1 MVGVTTD
8 DRAGGKEA
16 GMEEV
21 TIKDI
26 ARLCGVGV
34 STVSRAINNHPDINP
49 ETRDHIL
56 NIIKEYNY
64 IPNNSAR
71 NLKRTESKTIAILVK
86 AIDNPFFSSMIRVF
100 EKEIKYER
108 FDFFLQHIDNN
119 QDEIEVA
126 IGLAK
131 EKKLMG
137 IVFLGG
143 FSEHSDEALR
153 QLKVPF
159 VVSTVE
165 LDNSVEDGLYSFVS
179 VDDKKESRRLAD
191 YLIGLGHRRI
201 ALLSAQKD
209 DESIGKL
216 RMEGYKSALAQHGI
230 PLDEDLIVYT
240 PKDCEVYSRK
250 SGYVMTQQLM
260 EREKDFTA
268 VIAISDMVAV
278 GACKAAFQKGKK
290 IPEDYSVAGFDG
302 LPETFYYEP
311 SITTIRQPLE
321 EIAESSIKNL
331 FYMIRHEEKAPN
343 KKFEGEL
350 LKRESTRKIG

>member
-1 MVGVTTD
+1 MQLRMRTARG
-8 DRAGGKEA
+8 RNI
-16 GMEEV
+16 GMEEI

-71 NLKRTESKTIAILVK
+71 NLKRTESRTIAILVK

-108 FDFFLQHIDNN
+108 YDFFLQHVDNN
-119 QDEIEVA
+119 QDEIQVA
-126 IGLAK
+126 IRLAK

-143 FSEHSDEALR
+143 FSEHSDDALR

-165 LDNSVEDGLYSFVS
+165 LDNYLEDCLYSYVS
-179 VDDKKESRRLAD
+179 VDDKKESKRLAD
-191 YLIGLGHRRI
+191 YLISLGHRKI
-201 ALLSAQKD
+201 ALLCAQED

-216 RMEGYKSALAQHGI
+216 RMEGYKKSLEEHGI
-230 PLDEDLIVYT
+230 SVDERLIVYT
-240 PKDCEVYSRK
+240 PEDCEVYSRK
-250 SGYVMTQQLM
+250 SGYVMMQQLM
-260 EREKDFTA
+260 DRKAEFTA
-268 VIAISDMVAV
+268 VIAISDMVAI
-278 GACKAAFQKGKK
+278 GACKAIFESGRKV
-290 IPEDYSVAGFDG
+290 PEDYSVAGFDG

-331 FYMIRHEEKAPN
+331 FHMIRSEEKAPN
-343 KKFEGEL
+343 KKFDGEL
-350 LKRESTRKIG
+350 LKRESTRKL